1 MTSMDNIQIQNY
13 IVGIINSH
21 HTIPPVPND
30 DGDSTSAVEYKY
42 EARVFYTDNNDTTT
56 MINYF
61 RINESCNFK
70 YFKSELGWEQ
80 KNDNDNYVPVKYNC
94 ENDSTNDHFICSD
107 QPRHDLDNGANDSFT
122 EFLHTTA
129 FEESKIVSPVNVNGV
144 DENKLRHLGLNLET
158 NNSISTK
165 NFFSVVTPKSGAN
178 NLTTICGFHTADNA
192 NDLKIQF
199 FDTTAGNYI
208 LKYKEPD
215 EVTSE
220 DESMTS
226 TSTSHPPSTDM
237 KLILCQIPNNGG
249 GGKRKKKTPSARS
262 KKRSK
267 TSQTKTLKKH

>member
-1 MTSMDNIQIQNY
+1 MTYIQND
-13 IVGIINSH
+13 IVKIINSH
-21 HTIPPVPND
+21 HTIPENTTD
-30 DGDSTSAVEYKY
+30 HKY
-42 EARVFYTDNNDTTT
+42 EARVFCTDNDNTT

-61 RINESCNFK
+61 RINEPCNFD
-70 YFKSELGWEQ
+70 YFKSVLGWEQ
-80 KNDNDNYVPVKYNC
+80 KDDNYVPVKYNC
-94 ENDSTNDHFICSD
+94 ENDSTNDHFICKNGD
-107 QPRHDLDNGANDSFT
+107 KPILDNGANDSFT
-122 EFLHTTA
+122 EVLHTTA

-144 DENKLRHLGLNLET
+144 DENKIQYLGLNLET

-208 LKYKEPD
+208 LKYNDPD
-215 EVTSE
+215 EVTSD
-220 DESMTS
+220 DESS
-226 TSTSHPPSTDM
+226 TSTSPPPSTHM

>member
-1 MTSMDNIQIQNY
+1 MTHIQTE
-13 IVGIINSH
+13 IVNIINSH
-21 HTIPPVPND
+21 HTIPENAT
-30 DGDSTSAVEYKY
+30 GHKY
-42 EARVFYTDNNDTTT
+42 EARVFYTHDNTTT

-61 RINESCNFK
+61 RIKDPCNFD
-70 YFKSELGWEQ
+70 YFKSVLGWEQ
-80 KNDNDNYVPVKYNC
+80 KNGTGNYVPVKYNC
-94 ENDSTNDHFICSD
+94 TTYSTNDHFICSD

-122 EFLHTTA
+122 EVLHTTA

-144 DENKLRHLGLNLET
+144 DENKIQYLGLNLET

-208 LKYKEPD
+208 LKYNDPD
-215 EVTSE
+215 EVTSD
-220 DESMTS
+220 DESS
-226 TSTSHPPSTDM
+226 TSTSPPPSTHM